1 MNMDMTGRDGTPRR
15 SPWLKKQLRCASL
28 CLFLLTHSAF
38 AQSLVLDEATKAQ
51 NWTGTGRA
59 RVGGT
64 AFVAVGN
71 QSAIALR
78 MVLPLSGNGPR
89 WATLALAHTNWSGFT
104 TLRIRA
110 LAEGVFETP
119 LDLALIDQAG
129 HRFVAA
135 PPLALGAPGWND
147 FNVDLSSAGPLDLS
161 RLRSLAIGL
170 DQPRG
175 VDGAD
180 SRQAR
185 FHLADIRLLA
195 NAPPAE
201 PVERSSPQPIPQ
213 LRVSLGQIFPQN
225 LIVEKFRIAVGTNL
239 LARLALL
246 LGDDVLF
253 DSSDRTNFVRG
264 IETQAAALKS
274 QTNWIGIS
282 FSLSVPPITT
292 GSPLK
297 LQAFRSWLT
306 NTYATVGDLNGRWD
320 TKLKR
325 FDDIVW
331 PGAAQ
336 AAAWRD
342 AVTFWQ
348 ESVTR
353 TLRETMQAAR
363 RGAPRAYLL
372 MRLERLAGEAWRERP
387 LDYCALQRTV
397 GCSHYSLADG
407 GGDSREFLSG
417 GGTRTLVSTLATQI
431 NRRLW
436 ADSFDWSAP
445 EGRWLRGPAA
455 RWLDA
460 VASRNLWLQLAAG
473 KDGVSMPGAE
483 PAVEETARQTRPL
496 WPVFAA
502 TRRASPKLGVVCS
515 TSSRLMNAAAE
526 REENRFFENFW
537 GDGWQPAV
545 IYEEMF
551 RDYPKALG
559 DYSVLALGGA
569 THLPN
574 WQQDALLVWVENGG
588 TLLCSG
594 PPGLFDPWGRRLARL
609 MWEAFGVDD
618 ARLETQK
625 TAWRWR
631 VDVSRLKTGCVI
643 MASDDAGAPLA
654 IRTQHGRGEIVVSL
668 VPFGE
673 VKQLRDYWPWK
684 LHERV
689 KREIESPE
697 RNLYLDWR
705 PTENPRT
712 FFSVAINLSPYMPVK
727 TFVIA
732 NDPYSRVLNL
742 SADGGAQPLPREV
755 TELSTSFPLEL
766 PPGGGAVLML
776 ERSSARQR

>member
-1 MNMDMTGRDGTPRR
+1 MAYRIMILCSMILF
-15 SPWLKKQLRCASL
+15 SLSAS
-28 CLFLLTHSAF
+28 
-38 AQSLVLDEATKAQ
+38 AQMLVINEATKAQ

-64 AFVAVGN
+64 AFVSVGS

-78 MVLPLSGNGPR
+78 MVLPLSGDGPR
-89 WATLALAHTNWSGFT
+89 WVTLALAHTNWSGFT

-110 LAEGVFETP
+110 LAEGAFETP
-119 LDLALIDQAG
+119 LDLALTDGAG

-135 PPLALGAPGWND
+135 PPLALGAPGWNEFD
-147 FNVDLSSAGPLDLS
+147 IDLSNTGPLDLS

-175 VDGAD
+175 LDGGD

-195 NAPPAE
+195 KAPPAE
-201 PVERSSPQPIPQ
+201 AAMHAAPQPQPE

-225 LIVEKFRIAVGTNL
+225 LIVQKFRVAVGTNH

-246 LGDDVLF
+246 LTDEILF
-253 DSSDRTNFVRG
+253 ESSARTNFVRN
-264 IETQAAALKS
+264 IEAQSAALKS
-274 QTNWIGIS
+274 QTNLVGIS
-282 FSLSVPPITT
+282 FSVSVPPVTS

-297 LQAFRSWLT
+297 LAAFRIWLT
-306 NTYATVGDLNGRWD
+306 NAYATVGDLNGRWD
-320 TKLKR
+320 AKLKR
-325 FDDIVW
+325 FDDAVW
-331 PGAAQ
+331 PNSAQ

-363 RGAPRAYLL
+363 RGTPRAYLL
-372 MRLERLAGEAWRERP
+372 MQLERFAGKAWRERP
-387 LDYCALQRTV
+387 LDYYAIQRTV

-407 GGDSREFLSG
+407 GGDSREFTG
-417 GGTRTLVSTLATQI
+417 GGETRALVSTLATQI

-460 VASRNLWLQLAAG
+460 VATRNLWLQLAAG
-473 KDGVSMPGAE
+473 KDGVSV
-483 PAVEETARQTRPL
+483 PATVPTLEETARQIKPL
-496 WPVFAA
+496 WPVFVT
-502 TRRASPKLGVVCS
+502 TRPVSQKLGVVRS
-515 TSSRLMNAAAE
+515 ASSRLVNTAAE
-526 REENRFFENFW
+526 RDESWFFESFW
-537 GDGWQPAV
+537 SRGWQPAV
-545 IYEEMF
+545 VYEEMF
-551 RDYPKALG
+551 RDYPKALAN
-559 DYSVLALGGA
+559 YNVLALGGA
-569 THLPN
+569 TYLPN
-574 WQQDALLVWVENGG
+574 WLQDTLLTWVENGG

-609 MWEAFGVDD
+609 MWEAFGVDE
-618 ARLETQK
+618 ARSENQSM
-625 TAWRWR
+625 AWRWR
-631 VDVSRLKTGCVI
+631 VDTSRLKAGCVI
-643 MASDDAGAPLA
+643 MASDEAGKPLA
-654 IRTQHGRGEIVVSL
+654 IRTAHGRGEIVVSL
-668 VPFGE
+668 TPFGE
-673 VKQLRDYWPWK
+673 VKALRDYWPWK
-684 LHERV
+684 LHDRV

-705 PTENPRT
+705 PTEHPRT
-712 FFSVAINLSPYMPVK
+712 FFAVAVNLSPCAPVK
-727 TFVIA
+727 TTVTVSGQF
-732 NDPYSRVLNL
+732 SRVLNL
-742 SADGGAQPLPREV
+742 SADGGASALPRET
-755 TELSTSFPLEL
+755 TEVSTTFPLEL

-776 ERSSARQR
+776 EKSSARRQ